1 MLISLFV
8 VASTVALSVA
18 ERARTMALLR
28 AVGATPGQVR
38 RTVMLELAVLGIVAG
53 LVAYLLGTWLAEMSV
68 RGLVAHEL
76 APPSTHAWAS
86 PLELLPSTVAAVV
99 VAELARFFAARRASR
114 IRPAAA
120 LEEATIER
128 HFPRPVRLLLGIG
141 AFAGG
146 LVLAVFALRQPDAL
160 QQLTQAQFVLLAF
173 MAGIAL
179 LGPYLMPVA
188 ERILHLPLVLVGGSP
203 GRLAAADVRA
213 RSRRTAAAV
222 VAIALPVCFAGTISI
237 VDATQIHAAT
247 TQGLQRLV
255 ASDVLTAPGP
265 GLDPS
270 VVSAIRSEPAV
281 AGAVGLAPTTVYM
294 EPLGGPSASEAVT
307 PGPLGSV
314 LNLKVTTGSLSHFGP
329 GDVALSTLI
338 AGKGA
343 MDAHVGEA
351 ITAYLADGTPYRAQV
366 TAIFSRSAGF
376 ADVLIPTGAAGGG
389 HLGTNSLAQVLV
401 AGSKQTSPTAL
412 HSAIGSLA
420 ARYPGMQAA
429 SRSVANAQYELAN
442 SQTSYANNLLLSLVG
457 LLAGLALVNTLV
469 LVTLQGRDELLL
481 LRRVGATVR
490 QLLAMTA
497 FRFATVVLVGVV
509 LGAGAQI
516 VAIAAASKAIAGSW
530 TPYVP
535 AGSVA
540 VILGLVV
547 LLAGSATFV
556 PTLRMLR
563 RDRVG

>member
-1 MLISLFV
+1 MWVRGPVCLFLGP
-8 VASTVALSVA
+8 ATSVA
-18 ERARTMALLR
+18 HQCGEIERA
-28 AVGATPGQVR
+28 P
-38 RTVMLELAVLGIVAG
+38 
-53 LVAYLLGTWLAEMSV
+53 
-68 RGLVAHEL
+68 
-76 APPSTHAWAS
+76 
-86 PLELLPSTVAAVV
+86 
-99 VAELARFFAARRASR
+99 FFSE
-114 IRPAAA
+114 I
-120 LEEATIER
+120 
-128 HFPRPVRLLLGIG
+128 
-141 AFAGG
+141 
-146 LVLAVFALRQPDAL
+146 
-160 QQLTQAQFVLLAF
+160 
-173 MAGIAL
+173 
-179 LGPYLMPVA
+179 
-188 ERILHLPLVLVGGSP
+188 
-203 GRLAAADVRA
+203 
-213 RSRRTAAAV
+213 
-222 VAIALPVCFAGTISI
+222 AGTISI

-270 VVSAIRSEPAV
+270 VVSAIRSEPGV

-314 LNLKVTTGSLSHFGP
+314 LNLKVTAGSLSHFGP

-469 LVTLQGRDELLL
+469 LVTLQGRRRAPAPASGRGNGKATAGHDGIPICHRGTRRRRPWRGSTDRRHRRGVEGH
-481 LRRVGATVR
+481 RRVVDALRPG
-490 QLLAMTA
+490 
-497 FRFATVVLVGVV
+497 RFG
-509 LGAGAQI
+509 GRHPRAGCA
-516 VAIAAASKAIAGSW
+516 
-530 TPYVP
+530 P
-535 AGSVA
+535 
-540 VILGLVV
+540 
-547 LLAGSATFV
+547 
-556 PTLRMLR
+556 R
-563 RDRVG
+563 RIGDIRPDPQDA

>member
-1 MLISLFV
+1 M
-8 VASTVALSVA
+8 
-18 ERARTMALLR
+18 
-28 AVGATPGQVR
+28 
-38 RTVMLELAVLGIVAG
+38 
-53 LVAYLLGTWLAEMSV
+53 
-68 RGLVAHEL
+68 
-76 APPSTHAWAS
+76 
-86 PLELLPSTVAAVV
+86 
-99 VAELARFFAARRASR
+99 
-114 IRPAAA
+114 
-120 LEEATIER
+120 
-128 HFPRPVRLLLGIG
+128 
-141 AFAGG
+141 
-146 LVLAVFALRQPDAL
+146 
-160 QQLTQAQFVLLAF
+160 
-173 MAGIAL
+173 
-179 LGPYLMPVA
+179 
-188 ERILHLPLVLVGGSP
+188 
-203 GRLAAADVRA
+203 RA

-270 VVSAIRSEPAV
+270 VVGAIRSEPAV
-281 AGAVGLAPTTVYM
+281 AGAVGLAPTTVYI
-294 EPLGGPSASEAVT
+294 EPLGGPSTSEAVT

-469 LVTLQGRDELLL
+469 LVTLQGREELLL

-535 AGSVA
+535 AGRWPSSSGWLCSSRDRRHSSPPSGCFGA
-540 VILGLVV
+540 IGSGSGESRQPLGGDARDQAAFLVV
-547 LLAGSATFV
+547 RHELGRPVGETSVTDLPTPGLDAHGPGAEV
-556 PTLRMLR
+556 PTGPLASH
-563 RDRVG
+563 V